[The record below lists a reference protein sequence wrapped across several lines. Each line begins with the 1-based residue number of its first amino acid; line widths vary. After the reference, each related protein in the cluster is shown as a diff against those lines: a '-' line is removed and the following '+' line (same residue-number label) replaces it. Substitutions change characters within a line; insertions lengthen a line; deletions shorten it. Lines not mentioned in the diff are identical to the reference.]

1 MEIPKA
7 SDILKSPEDD
17 EKIKMRDLNE
27 LAYGDLIMS
36 MNTKTPGG
44 MVAFSLVKSSKS
56 KDYPDGNATISFK
69 KLKDKYAPET
79 GPTLTKLHQQFYSS
93 KLKNQKSAD
102 PDIWMTS
109 LEEIRVRMEEMKS
122 VMSDD
127 QFMIYVMNNL
137 TSDYEI
143 LVDILGRRIGAA
155 GLSAGHRA
163 DHSPA
168 PIGVHRASRTS
179 HQFERTPATRRGT
192 HTRPTP
198 RPHAR

>member
-1 MEIPKA
+1 MKFQRRVIFLN
-7 SDILKSPEDD
+7 IQSPEDD
-17 EKIKMRDLNE
+17 EKIKMRELNE

-137 TSDYEI
+137 TLDYEI
-143 LVDILGRRIGAA
+143 LVDILGRRIGATNDP
-155 GLSAGHRA
+155 LT
-163 DHSPA
+163 
-168 PIGVHRASRTS
+168 IY
-179 HQFERTPATRRGT
+179 
-192 HTRPTP
+192 
-198 RPHAR
+198 